1 MLKQNF
7 SEGQS
12 SYHTLKSDVMWWGDM
27 ALLVGGAR
35 HLLRKL
41 WCHQTLWKMTSR
53 KKIFLSVN
61 LGRSHWALRLF
72 YFICFYFFFFV
83 WMKSSVSAFF
93 IFQDLWGNS
102 EDRSQR
108 VPLPGTGR
116 GIAPQTQSGW
126 SDVSSGRRAEAEG
139 SHSEEEKALRQG
151 QQRQSRTETIE
162 PSVV

>member
-116 GIAPQTQSGW
+116 GIAPQTHSQAEVMWAQGGEQRLK
-126 SDVSSGRRAEAEG
+126 VVTPRRRRHFVRD
-139 SHSEEEKALRQG
+139 SRDRVG
-151 QQRQSRTETIE
+151 QKR
-162 PSVV
+162 